1 MLKSKTGQ
9 QNTQTKLNIQF
20 KQRRQVKK
28 PLCKGEN
35 VFIFFTP
42 KQIVLEPHQEILVD
56 MLIQIQFPKQL
67 ILEFVIL
74 PSLTKMEIKADILNE
89 QTLQIK
95 LFNKSFSDTL
105 RIKKNTGIVAMYFL
119 NNKDI
124 VFKIKDSYT
133 N

>member
-1 MLKSKTGQ
+1 M
-9 QNTQTKLNIQF
+9 
-20 KQRRQVKK
+20 
-28 PLCKGEN
+28 
-35 VFIFFTP
+35 
-42 KQIVLEPHQEILVD
+42 LEPHQEILVD

-67 ILEFVIL
+67 IPEFVIL

-95 LFNKSFSDTL
+95 LFNKSFSNTL

>member
-1 MLKSKTGQ
+1 M
-9 QNTQTKLNIQF
+9 
-20 KQRRQVKK
+20 
-28 PLCKGEN
+28 
-35 VFIFFTP
+35 
-42 KQIVLEPHQEILVD
+42 LEPHQEILVD

-67 ILEFVIL
+67 IPEFVIL

-95 LFNKSFSDTL
+95 LFNKCFSDTL

-124 VFKIKDSYT
+124 VFKIKNSYT